1 MQKEA
6 RWGHAQAISVVVDL
20 SPPLH
25 PCSRAPIPPNPPDPS
40 QLGGRAVPGLSNVF
54 KKKIAV
60 MVLVRDDVK
69 LHTDVCVLRVG
80 KEHMLINPRDVT
92 RTDSAGWGA

>member
-1 MQKEA
+1 MLK
-6 RWGHAQAISVVVDL
+6 RFLWL
-20 SPPLH
+20 LTCCPLFTLAAA
-25 PCSRAPIPPNPPDPS
+25 APIPPNPPDPS